1 MLESIV
7 SLLPSD
13 WFSLSLGGPA
23 FSRRTVIKTEIRV
36 GIDAKTRIFFLG
48 FLEHQEI
55 FRKKWDLG
63 EFLDDLEQKLF
74 YILCRLI

>member
-23 FSRRTVIKTEIRV
+23 FCKRTVIKTEIRV
-36 GIDAKTRIFFLG
+36 GIDTKSRIFLG
-48 FLEHQEI
+48 YLERQEI
-55 FRKKWDLG
+55 FRKKIDLG

-74 YILCRLI
+74 YILCRFI

>member
-1 MLESIV
+1 MLETIV

-23 FSRRTVIKTEIRV
+23 FSKRTVIKTEIRV
-36 GIDAKTRIFFLG
+36 GIDTKSRIFLG
-48 FLEHQEI
+48 YLERQEI
-55 FRKKWDLG
+55 FRKKIDLG

-74 YILCRLI
+74 YILCRFI